1 MKKLFIFLFALSCIN
16 ILSFAQEQPKHEFRA
31 SWMTTGYGLD
41 WPRQKTADAQKVE
54 LQQKLDALVA
64 GNHNAVCLQV
74 RSFSDAIYKSSYEPW
89 ADCLTG
95 TRGQDPGYDPLAFA
109 IEEAHKRGLEL
120 HVWVNPFR
128 VTPSGVLSTDD
139 PVWKNAGQWII
150 KYNNS
155 SFSGQIIDP
164 GYPEARDYVHN
175 VFMEIVNN
183 YDIDGILMD
192 DYFYAYGGTNNED
205 ADSRSKHLYKVTDA
219 DKDNSYIDDWRRANV
234 DSVVHRLYRDL
245 QKTKP
250 WVRFGMG
257 TPGNWSNK
265 ATAGSYYGIS
275 LPATTA
281 MESYDALYCNP
292 VEWAKQGWVDYLNPQ
307 VYWSTTAKKGDYDIL
322 TPWWAKKI
330 CEHFSNKLPNGQKVH
345 FFASQGACYAYDS
358 DGMEGYNDG
367 VAEIQR
373 QIDVNRANLSSG
385 YTGSVLFST
394 SSAILMRNEL
404 RESHF
409 KYKALPPAM
418 SWKSKTT
425 LDAPTNLTVKDTVL
439 IWEHP
444 SAERFTIYCYPRE
457 TKNTS
462 TKATSSTIPTQEEL
476 WASYKTAS
484 GLTGLGN
491 LSEITAQE
499 TPCKVI
505 CTKLTATEVQKA
517 FANTDW
523 TWLKNYITKVQN
535 SQKGNAVATSTVPE
549 LTDDLTTAA
558 WRYAIAAFFL
568 QTQYDA
574 WPYSADFTTAGQS
587 SAWGPAYLG
596 EEEGSND
603 DSNTGNDNSENS
615 DNNIT
620 SNTPAPEYLKTVVYG
635 NSCRLD
641 GWGDLSQYTIAVYSY
656 DRYGVEHAAGY
667 YEGTEIYE
675 PKVAIYWEL
684 DGGTVDVTLPTF
696 VTERY
701 VLPIPT
707 KEGYEFGG
715 WYNTKAMR
723 GKKIT
728 EIPAGWEGTLYAKWT
743 ETEQKPEIVWEL
755 NGGSIDE
762 DLPTFVRETYVLPTP
777 YKEDNDFDGWYSTA
791 DFQENTSLTEIP
803 ANWKGTLYA
812 KWKPTTALHSIS
824 INEKMEVYDVMGRL
838 VGTTLPS
845 GTGIFLVKQGNNTYK
860 IVL

>member
-1 MKKLFIFLFALSCIN
+1 MKKIFLFLFALAMGVSTLYAN
-16 ILSFAQEQPKHEFRA
+16 PKHEFRA

-41 WPRQKTADAQKVE
+41 WPRNKTIDAQKAE
-54 LQQKLDALVA
+54 LQQKLDALVV

-74 RSFSDAIYKSSYEPW
+74 RSFADAIYKSSYEPW

-128 VTPSGVLSTDD
+128 VTPSGTLSTDD

-164 GYPEARDYVHN
+164 GYPEARDYVHK

-192 DYFYAYGGTNNED
+192 DYFYAYGGTNTED

-265 ATAGSYYGIS
+265 GTAGSYYGIS

-281 MESYDALYCNP
+281 MESYDYLYCNP
-292 VEWAKQGWVDYLNPQ
+292 VEWAKKGWVDYLNPQ

-322 TPWWAKKI
+322 TPWWAKKV
-330 CEHFSNKLPNGQKVH
+330 CENFSNKLPNGQKVH
-345 FFASQGACYAYDS
+345 FFASQGACYVYDN

-385 YTGSVLFST
+385 YTGSVFFST

-409 KYKALPPAM
+409 KFKALPPAM
-418 SWKSKTT
+418 DWKSKTV
-425 LDAPTNLTVKDTVL
+425 LAAPTNIKVKDTVMS
-439 IWEHP
+439 WEHP
-444 SAERFTIYCYPRE
+444 NAERFTIYIYPRGS
-457 TKNTS
+457 KGIAAKDNAAA
-462 TKATSSTIPTQEEL
+462 ATVPTQEEL
-476 WASYKTAS
+476 WTSFKTDAGLS
-484 GLTGLGN
+484 GLGTLATINTGDMVA
-491 LSEITAQE
+491 S
-499 TPCKVI
+499 CKTI

-517 FANTDW
+517 FSNSNW
-523 TWLKNYITKVQN
+523 TWLKNYIAKVQN
-535 SQKGNAVATSTVPE
+535 AQKGNAVATSTVPE
-549 LTDDLTTAA
+549 LTDDLTAA
-558 WRYAIAAFFL
+558 TWRYAIAAFFL
-568 QTQYDA
+568 QTQYTA
-574 WPYSADFTTAGQS
+574 WPYSADFTTAGQP

-596 EEEGSND
+596 ED
-603 DSNTGNDNSENS
+603 TGAGDNGGNNS
-615 DNNIT
+615 GDNGGNSQPDT
-620 SNTPAPEYLKTVVYG
+620 YNTPAPEYLKTVVYG
-635 NSCRLD
+635 KSCRMD
-641 GWGDLSQYTIAVYSY
+641 GWGDLSTKTVAIYSY
-656 DRYGVEHAAGY
+656 DRFGVEHAAAY
-667 YEGTEIYE
+667 YEGNEVYE
-675 PKVAIYWEL
+675 PKVEIFWEL
-684 DGGTVDVTLPTF
+684 DGGKVDGDLPTY

-701 VLPIPT
+701 VLPIPI
-707 KEGYEFGG
+707 KYGYNFDC
-715 WYNTKAMR
+715 WRSVKSTR
-723 GKKIT
+723 GPKLT
-728 EIPAGWEGTLYAKWT
+728 EIPAGW
-743 ETEQKPEIVWEL
+743 
-755 NGGSIDE
+755 
-762 DLPTFVRETYVLPTP
+762 
-777 YKEDNDFDGWYSTA
+777 
-791 DFQENTSLTEIP
+791 
-803 ANWKGTLYA
+803 KGTLYA
-812 KWKPTTALHSIS
+812 FWKKWPTDVTNITW
-824 INEKMEVYDVMGRL
+824 NEQIQVYDLMGRF
-838 VGTTLPS
+838 VGNELPTDQH
-845 GTGIFLVKQGNNTYK
+845 GVFIVIQGKNKVK

>member
-1 MKKLFIFLFALSCIN
+1 MKKIFLFLFTLAVGITTLYAN
-16 ILSFAQEQPKHEFRA
+16 PKHEFRA

-41 WPRQKTADAQKVE
+41 WPRQKTADAQKAE
-54 LQQKLDALVA
+54 LQQKLDALVV

-74 RSFSDAIYKSSYEPW
+74 RSFADAIYKSSYEPW

-128 VTPSGVLSTDD
+128 VTPSGELSTDD

-164 GYPEARDYVHN
+164 GYPEARDYVHK

-192 DYFYAYGGTNNED
+192 DYFYAYGGTNTED

-275 LPATTA
+275 LPATSA
-281 MESYDALYCNP
+281 MESYDYLYCNP
-292 VEWAKQGWVDYLNPQ
+292 VEWAKKGWVDYLNPQ

-322 TPWWAKKI
+322 TPWWAKKV
-330 CEHFSNKLPNGQKVH
+330 CENFSNKLPNGQKVH
-345 FFASQGACYAYDS
+345 FFASQGACYVYDN

-385 YTGSVLFST
+385 YTGSVFFST

-409 KYKALPPAM
+409 QYKALPPAM
-418 SWKSKTT
+418 DWKSKTT
-425 LDAPTNLTVKDTVL
+425 LAAPTNIQVKDTVMS
-439 IWEHP
+439 WEHP
-444 SAERFTIYCYPRE
+444 NAERFTVYIYPRGSKGIAA
-457 TKNTS
+457 KNDAAA
-462 TKATSSTIPTQEEL
+462 ATVPTQEEL
-476 WASYKTAS
+476 WASYKTAAGLS
-484 GLTGLGN
+484 GLGT
-491 LSEITAQE
+491 LSEIKTGDMVAS
-499 TPCKVI
+499 CKTI
-505 CTKLTATEVQKA
+505 CTKLNATEVQKA
-517 FANTDW
+517 FSNTDW
-523 TWLKNYITKVQN
+523 AWLKNYLTKVQN
-535 SQKGNAVATSTVPE
+535 AQKGNTVATSTVPE
-549 LTDDLTTAA
+549 LTDDLTQAT

-568 QTQYDA
+568 QTQYTA
-574 WPYSADFTTAGQS
+574 WPYSADFTTAGQPS
-587 SAWGPAYLG
+587 SWGPAYLG
-596 EEEGSND
+596 EDTGSGNN
-603 DSNTGNDNSENS
+603 SGNTGGDNGGNTTQPE
-615 DNNIT
+615 T
-620 SNTPAPEYLKTVVYG
+620 YNTPAPEYLKTVVYG
-635 NSCRLD
+635 KSCRMD
-641 GWGDLSQYTIAVYSY
+641 GWGDLSQYTIAIYSY
-656 DRYGVEHAAGY
+656 DRFGVEHAAAY
-667 YEGTEIYE
+667 YEGNEVYE

-684 DGGTVDVTLPTF
+684 DGGTVDVELPTY

-707 KEGYEFGG
+707 KQGHDFDG
-715 WYNTKAMR
+715 WRKVKTTR
-723 GKKIT
+723 GQKIT
-728 EIPAGWEGTLYAKWT
+728 EIPAGWEGTLYAFWT
-743 ETEQKPEIVWEL
+743 KNSSYEEPDNSDVTNILL
-755 NGGSIDE
+755 N
-762 DLPTFVRETYVLPTP
+762 
-777 YKEDNDFDGWYSTA
+777 
-791 DFQENTSLTEIP
+791 QE
-803 ANWKGTLYA
+803 
-812 KWKPTTALHSIS
+812 
-824 INEKMEVYDVMGRL
+824 MEVYDVMGRL
-838 VGTTLPS
+838 VGNQLPTDQH
-845 GTGIFLVKQGNNTYK
+845 GVFIIIQGKNQAK
-860 IVL
+860 IIL

>member
-1 MKKLFIFLFALSCIN
+1 MKKIFLFLFTLAIGVTTLYAN
-16 ILSFAQEQPKHEFRA
+16 PKHEFRA

-41 WPRQKTADAQKVE
+41 WPRQKTADAQKAE

-74 RSFSDAIYKSSYEPW
+74 RSFCDAIYKSSYEPW

-128 VTPSGVLSTDD
+128 VTPSGKLSEDD

-164 GYPEARDYVHN
+164 GYPEARDYVHK

-192 DYFYAYGGTNNED
+192 DYFYAYGGTNSED

-281 MESYDALYCNP
+281 MESYDYLYCNP
-292 VEWAKQGWVDYLNPQ
+292 VEWAKKGWVDYLNPQ

-322 TPWWAKKI
+322 TPWWAKKV
-330 CEHFSNKLPNGQKVH
+330 CENFSNKLPNGQKVH
-345 FFASQGACYAYDS
+345 FFASQGACYVYDN

-385 YTGSVLFST
+385 YTGSVFFST

-409 KYKALPPAM
+409 QYKALPPAM
-418 SWKSKTT
+418 TWKSKTT
-425 LDAPTNLTVKDTVL
+425 LAAPTNVKVKDTVMS
-439 IWEHP
+439 WEHP
-444 SAERFTIYCYPRE
+444 NAERFTVYIYPRGSKGIAV
-457 TKNTS
+457 KNNA
-462 TKATSSTIPTQEEL
+462 ATASVPTQEEL
-476 WASYKTAS
+476 WASFKTDAGLS
-484 GLTGLGN
+484 GLGTLATINTGDMVA
-491 LSEITAQE
+491 S
-499 TPCKVI
+499 CKTI
-505 CTKLTATEVQKA
+505 CTKLNATEVQKA
-517 FANTDW
+517 FSNSNW
-523 TWLKNYITKVQN
+523 TWLKNYIAKVQN
-535 SQKGNAVATSTVPE
+535 AQKGNAVATSTVPE
-549 LTDDLTTAA
+549 LTDDLTAA
-558 WRYAIAAFFL
+558 TWRYAIAAFFL
-568 QTQYDA
+568 QTQYTA
-574 WPYSADFTTAGQS
+574 WPYSADFTTAGQP

-596 EEEGSND
+596 EDTGSGDNG
-603 DSNTGNDNSENS
+603 GNNSGDNGGNS
-615 DNNIT
+615 QPDT
-620 SNTPAPEYLKTVVYG
+620 YNTPAPEYLKTVVYG
-635 NSCRLD
+635 KSCRMD
-641 GWGDLSQYTIAVYSY
+641 GWGDLSTKTIAIYSY
-656 DRYGVEHAAGY
+656 DRFGVEHAAAY
-667 YEGTEIYE
+667 YEGNEVYE
-675 PKVAIYWEL
+675 PKVEIYWEL
-684 DGGTVDVTLPTF
+684 DGGKVDGELPTY

-701 VLPIPT
+701 VLPIPL
-707 KEGYEFGG
+707 KYGYDFDC
-715 WYNTKAMR
+715 WRSVKTTR
-723 GKKIT
+723 GQKLT
-728 EIPAGWEGTLYAKWT
+728 EIPAGW
-743 ETEQKPEIVWEL
+743 
-755 NGGSIDE
+755 
-762 DLPTFVRETYVLPTP
+762 
-777 YKEDNDFDGWYSTA
+777 
-791 DFQENTSLTEIP
+791 
-803 ANWKGTLYA
+803 KGTLYA
-812 KWKPTTALHSIS
+812 FWKKWPTDVTNI
-824 INEKMEVYDVMGRL
+824 IWNDQIQVYDIMGRF
-838 VGTTLPS
+838 VGNELPTDQH
-845 GTGIFLVKQGNNTYK
+845 GVFIVIQGKNKVK

>member
-1 MKKLFIFLFALSCIN
+1 MKKILLFLFTLAVGVSTLYAN
-16 ILSFAQEQPKHEFRA
+16 PKHEFRA

-41 WPRQKTADAQKVE
+41 WPRQKTADAQQQE
-54 LQQKLDALVA
+54 LRQKLDALVA

-74 RSFSDAIYKSSYEPW
+74 RSFCDAIYKSSYEPW

-95 TRGQDPGYDPLAFA
+95 TRGQDPGYDPLEFA
-109 IEEAHKRGLEL
+109 IQEAHKRGLEL

-128 VTPSGVLSTDD
+128 VTPSGTLSTDD

-150 KYNNS
+150 KYSNS

-164 GYPEARDYVHN
+164 GYPEARDYVHR

-257 TPGNWSNK
+257 TPGNWTNK

-322 TPWWAKKI
+322 TPWWAKKV
-330 CEHFSNKLPNGQKVH
+330 CENFSNKLPNGQKVH
-345 FFASQGACYAYDS
+345 FFASQGACYVYDN

-409 KYKALPPAM
+409 KFKALPPAM

-425 LDAPTNLTVKDTVL
+425 LAAPTNVKVKDTVMS
-439 IWEHP
+439 WEHP
-444 SAERFTIYCYPRE
+444 TAERFTIYIYPRGSKGIAA
-457 TKNTS
+457 KNNT
-462 TKATSSTIPTQEEL
+462 AAATIPTQEEL
-476 WASYKTAS
+476 WANFKTAAGLS
-484 GLTGLGN
+484 GLGTLATINTGDMVA
-491 LSEITAQE
+491 S
-499 TPCKVI
+499 CKTI
-505 CTKLTATEVQKA
+505 CTKLNATEVQKA
-517 FANTDW
+517 FSNSNW
-523 TWLKNYITKVQN
+523 TWLKNYIAKVQN
-535 SQKGNAVATSTVPE
+535 AQKGNTVATSTVPE
-549 LTDDLTTAA
+549 LTDDLTAA
-558 WRYAIAAFFL
+558 TWRYAIAAFFL
-568 QTQYDA
+568 QTQYTA
-574 WPYSADFTTAGQS
+574 WPYSADFTTAGQP

-596 EEEGSND
+596 EDTGSGDNGG
-603 DSNTGNDNSENS
+603 NTGGDNGGNTTQPE
-615 DNNIT
+615 T
-620 SNTPAPEYLKTVVYG
+620 YNTPAPEYLKTVVYG
-635 NSCRLD
+635 KNCRMD
-641 GWGDLSQYTIAVYSY
+641 GWGDLSQYTIAIYSY
-656 DRYGVEHAAGY
+656 DRYGVEHAAAY
-667 YEGTEIYE
+667 YEGNEVYE
-675 PKVAIYWEL
+675 PKVSIHWEL
-684 DGGTVDVTLPTF
+684 DGGTVDVDLPTY

-701 VLPIPT
+701 VLPIPH
-707 KEGYEFGG
+707 KQGYDFDC
-715 WYNTKAMR
+715 WRSVKTTR
-723 GKKIT
+723 GQKLT
-728 EIPAGWEGTLYAKWT
+728 EIPSGWEGTLYAFWKKNNT
-743 ETEQKPEIVWEL
+743 AVENISLTDEMQVYDIMGRYIGEQ
-755 NGGSIDE
+755 
-762 DLPTFVRETYVLPTP
+762 LPT
-777 YKEDNDFDGWYSTA
+777 D
-791 DFQENTSLTEIP
+791 Q
-803 ANWKGTLYA
+803 
-812 KWKPTTALHSIS
+812 H
-824 INEKMEVYDVMGRL
+824 
-838 VGTTLPS
+838 
-845 GTGIFLVKQGNNTYK
+845 GIFIVVQGENNFK

>member
-1 MKKLFIFLFALSCIN
+1 MKKIFLFLFTLAIGITTLYAN
-16 ILSFAQEQPKHEFRA
+16 PKHEFRA

-41 WPRQKTADAQKVE
+41 WPRNKTIDAQKAE
-54 LQQKLDALVA
+54 LQQKLDALVV

-74 RSFSDAIYKSSYEPW
+74 RSFADAIYKSSYEPW

-128 VTPSGVLSTDD
+128 VTPSGTLSTDD

-164 GYPEARDYVHN
+164 GYPEARDYVHK

-192 DYFYAYGGTNNED
+192 DYFYAYGGTNTED

-257 TPGNWSNK
+257 TPGHWSNK

-281 MESYDALYCNP
+281 MESYDYLYCNP
-292 VEWAKQGWVDYLNPQ
+292 VEWAKKGWVDYLNPQ

-322 TPWWAKKI
+322 TPWWAKKV
-330 CEHFSNKLPNGQKVH
+330 CENFSNKLPNGQKVH
-345 FFASQGACYAYDS
+345 FFASQGACYVYDN

-418 SWKSKTT
+418 TWKSKTT
-425 LDAPTNLTVKDTVL
+425 LAAPTNVKVKDTVMT
-439 IWEHP
+439 WEHP
-444 SAERFTIYCYPRE
+444 TAERFTIYIYPRGS
-457 TKNTS
+457 KGIAAKDNAAA
-462 TKATSSTIPTQEEL
+462 ATVPTQEEL
-476 WASYKTAS
+476 WTNFKTDAGLS
-484 GLTGLGN
+484 GLGTLATINTGDMVA
-491 LSEITAQE
+491 S
-499 TPCKVI
+499 CKTI
-505 CTKLTATEVQKA
+505 CTKLNATEVQKA
-517 FANTDW
+517 FSNSNW
-523 TWLKNYITKVQN
+523 TWLKNYIAKVQN
-535 SQKGNAVATSTVPE
+535 AQKGNAVATSTVPE
-549 LTDDLTTAA
+549 LTDDLTAA
-558 WRYAIAAFFL
+558 TWRYAIAAFFL
-568 QTQYDA
+568 QTQYTA
-574 WPYSADFTTAGQS
+574 WPYSADFTTAGQP

-596 EEEGSND
+596 EDTGSGDNG
-603 DSNTGNDNSENS
+603 GNNSGDNGGNS
-615 DNNIT
+615 QPDT
-620 SNTPAPEYLKTVVYG
+620 YNTPAPEYLKTVVYG
-635 NSCRLD
+635 KSCRMD
-641 GWGDLSQYTIAVYSY
+641 GWGDLSTKTVAIYSY
-656 DRYGVEHAAGY
+656 DRFGVEHAAAY
-667 YEGTEIYE
+667 YEGNEVYE
-675 PKVAIYWEL
+675 PKEIFWEL
-684 DGGTVDVTLPTF
+684 DGGKVDGELPTY

-701 VLPIPT
+701 VLPIPL
-707 KEGYEFGG
+707 KYGYDFDC
-715 WYNTKAMR
+715 WRSVKTTR
-723 GKKIT
+723 GQKLT
-728 EIPAGWEGTLYAKWT
+728 EIPAGW
-743 ETEQKPEIVWEL
+743 
-755 NGGSIDE
+755 
-762 DLPTFVRETYVLPTP
+762 
-777 YKEDNDFDGWYSTA
+777 
-791 DFQENTSLTEIP
+791 
-803 ANWKGTLYA
+803 KGTLYA
-812 KWKPTTALHSIS
+812 FWKKWSTDITDITW
-824 INEKMEVYDVMGRL
+824 NEQTQVYDIMGRF
-838 VGTTLPS
+838 VGNELPTDQH
-845 GTGIFLVKQGNNTYK
+845 GVFIVIQGKNKVK

>member
-1 MKKLFIFLFALSCIN
+1 MKKIFLFLFTLAIGITTLYAN
-16 ILSFAQEQPKHEFRA
+16 PKHEFRA

-41 WPRQKTADAQKVE
+41 WPRNKTIDAQKAE
-54 LQQKLDALVA
+54 LQQKLDALVV

-74 RSFSDAIYKSSYEPW
+74 RSFADAIYKSSYEPW

-128 VTPSGVLSTDD
+128 VTPSGTLSTDD

-164 GYPEARDYVHN
+164 GYPEARDYVHK

-192 DYFYAYGGTNNED
+192 DYFYAYGGTNTED

-257 TPGNWSNK
+257 TPGHWSNK

-281 MESYDALYCNP
+281 MESYDYLYCNP
-292 VEWAKQGWVDYLNPQ
+292 VEWAKKGWVDYLNPQ

-322 TPWWAKKI
+322 TPWWAKKV
-330 CEHFSNKLPNGQKVH
+330 CENFSNKLPNGQKVH
-345 FFASQGACYAYDS
+345 FFASQGACYVYDN

-418 SWKSKTT
+418 TWKSKTT
-425 LDAPTNLTVKDTVL
+425 LAAPTNVKVKDTVMT
-439 IWEHP
+439 WEHP
-444 SAERFTIYCYPRE
+444 TAERFTIYIYPRGS
-457 TKNTS
+457 KGIAAKDNAAA
-462 TKATSSTIPTQEEL
+462 ATVPTQEEL
-476 WASYKTAS
+476 WTSFKTDAGLS
-484 GLTGLGN
+484 GLGTLATINTGDMVA
-491 LSEITAQE
+491 S
-499 TPCKVI
+499 CKTI
-505 CTKLTATEVQKA
+505 CTKLNATEVQKA
-517 FANTDW
+517 FSNSNW
-523 TWLKNYITKVQN
+523 TWLKNYIAKVQN
-535 SQKGNAVATSTVPE
+535 AQKGNAVATSTVPE
-549 LTDDLTTAA
+549 LTDDLTAA
-558 WRYAIAAFFL
+558 TWRYAIAAFFL
-568 QTQYDA
+568 QTQYTA
-574 WPYSADFTTAGQS
+574 WPYSADFTTAGQP

-596 EEEGSND
+596 EDTGSGDNG
-603 DSNTGNDNSENS
+603 GNNSGDNGGNS
-615 DNNIT
+615 QPDT
-620 SNTPAPEYLKTVVYG
+620 YNTPAPEYLKTVVYG
-635 NSCRLD
+635 KSCRMD
-641 GWGDLSQYTIAVYSY
+641 GWGDLSTKTVAIYSY
-656 DRYGVEHAAGY
+656 DRFGVEHAAAY
-667 YEGTEIYE
+667 YEGNEVYE
-675 PKVAIYWEL
+675 PKVEIFWEL
-684 DGGTVDVTLPTF
+684 DGGKVDGELPTY

-701 VLPIPT
+701 VLPIPV
-707 KEGYEFGG
+707 KYGYNFDC
-715 WYNTKAMR
+715 WRSVKTTR
-723 GKKIT
+723 GQKLT
-728 EIPAGWEGTLYAKWT
+728 EIPAGW
-743 ETEQKPEIVWEL
+743 
-755 NGGSIDE
+755 
-762 DLPTFVRETYVLPTP
+762 
-777 YKEDNDFDGWYSTA
+777 
-791 DFQENTSLTEIP
+791 
-803 ANWKGTLYA
+803 KGTLYA
-812 KWKPTTALHSIS
+812 FWKKWSTDITDITW
-824 INEKMEVYDVMGRL
+824 NEQTQVYDIMGRF
-838 VGTTLPS
+838 VGNELPTDQH
-845 GTGIFLVKQGNNTYK
+845 GVFIVIQGKNQAK
-860 IVL
+860 VVL

>member
-1 MKKLFIFLFALSCIN
+1 MKKIFLFLFTLAIGASSL
-16 ILSFAQEQPKHEFRA
+16 FANPKYEFRA

-41 WPRQKTADAQKVE
+41 WPRQKTAEAQKAE

-95 TRGQDPGYDPLAFA
+95 TRGKDPGYDPLAFA

-128 VTPSGVLSTDD
+128 VTASGVLPDSDL
-139 PVWKNAGQWII
+139 VVQNAGQWII
-150 KYNNS
+150 KYNTG
-155 SFSGQIIDP
+155 SFKGQIIDP
-164 GYPEARDYVHN
+164 GYPEARDYVHK

-192 DYFYAYGGTNNED
+192 DYFYAYGGTNTED

-265 ATAGSYYGIS
+265 GTAGSYYGIS

-281 MESYDALYCNP
+281 MESYDYLYCNP

-322 TPWWAKKI
+322 TPWWAKKV

-345 FFASQGACYAYDS
+345 FFASQGACYVYDN

-385 YTGSVLFST
+385 YTGSVFFST

-409 KYKALPPAM
+409 QYKALPPAM
-418 SWKSKTT
+418 DWKSKTT
-425 LDAPTNLTVKDTVL
+425 LAAPTNIQVKDTVMS
-439 IWEHP
+439 WEHP
-444 SAERFTIYCYPRE
+444 TAERFTVYIYPRE
-457 TKNTS
+457 TAK
-462 TKATSSTIPTQEEL
+462 
-476 WASYKTAS
+476 
-484 GLTGLGN
+484 
-491 LSEITAQE
+491 
-499 TPCKVI
+499 
-505 CTKLTATEVQKA
+505 
-517 FANTDW
+517 D
-523 TWLKNYITKVQN
+523 
-535 SQKGNAVATSTVPE
+535 NAA
-549 LTDDLTTAA
+549 
-558 WRYAIAAFFL
+558 
-568 QTQYDA
+568 
-574 WPYSADFTTAGQS
+574 
-587 SAWGPAYLG
+587 
-596 EEEGSND
+596 
-603 DSNTGNDNSENS
+603 
-615 DNNIT
+615 
-620 SNTPAPEYLKTVVYG
+620 APEYLKTVVYG
-635 NSCRLD
+635 KSCRMD
-641 GWGDLSQYTIAVYSY
+641 GWGDLSTKTIAIYSY
-656 DRYGVEHAAGY
+656 DRFGVEHAAAY
-667 YEGTEIYE
+667 YEGNEVYE
-675 PKVAIYWEL
+675 PKVAIRWEL
-684 DGGTVDVTLPTF
+684 DGGTVDVDLPTY

-707 KEGYEFGG
+707 KKGYDFDC
-715 WYNTKAMR
+715 WRSVKTTR
-723 GKKIT
+723 GQKIT
-728 EIPAGWEGTLYAKWT
+728 EIPAGWEGTLYAFWKKNSSAV
-743 ETEQKPEIVWEL
+743 EDIQF
-755 NGGSIDE
+755 NGTI
-762 DLPTFVRETYVLPTP
+762 
-777 YKEDNDFDGWYSTA
+777 
-791 DFQENTSLTEIP
+791 
-803 ANWKGTLYA
+803 
-812 KWKPTTALHSIS
+812 
-824 INEKMEVYDVMGRL
+824 EVYDIMGRF
-838 VGTTLPS
+838 VGNQLPTDQH
-845 GTGIFLVKQGNNTYK
+845 GVFIIIQGKNQAK

>member
-1 MKKLFIFLFALSCIN
+1 MKKIFLFLFTLAIGVSPLYAN
-16 ILSFAQEQPKHEFRA
+16 PKHEFRA

-41 WPRQKTADAQKVE
+41 WPRSKTLETQKVE
-54 LQQKLDALVA
+54 LQQKLDALVV

-74 RSFSDAIYKSSYEPW
+74 RSFADAIYKSSYEPW

-109 IEEAHKRGLEL
+109 IDEAHKRGLEL

-128 VTPSGVLSTDD
+128 VTPSGTLSTDD

-164 GYPEARDYVHN
+164 GYPEARDYVHK
-175 VFMEIVNN
+175 VLMEIVNN

-192 DYFYAYGGTNNED
+192 DYFYAYGGTNTED

-281 MESYDALYCNP
+281 MESYDYLYCNP
-292 VEWAKQGWVDYLNPQ
+292 VEWAKKGWVDYLNPQ

-322 TPWWAKKI
+322 TPWWAKKV
-330 CEHFSNKLPNGQKVH
+330 CENFSNKLPNGQKVH
-345 FFASQGACYAYDS
+345 FFASQGACYVYDN

-409 KYKALPPAM
+409 RYKALVPPM
-418 SWKSKTT
+418 TWKSKTT
-425 LDAPTNLTVKDTVL
+425 LAAPTNIKVKDTVMT
-439 IWEHP
+439 WEHP
-444 SAERFTIYCYPRE
+444 TAERFTVYIYPRGS
-457 TKNTS
+457 KGIAAKDNAAA
-462 TKATSSTIPTQEEL
+462 ATVPTQEEL
-476 WASYKTAS
+476 WTSFKTDAGLS
-484 GLTGLGN
+484 GLGTLATINTGDMVA
-491 LSEITAQE
+491 S
-499 TPCKVI
+499 CKTI

-517 FANTDW
+517 FSNSNW
-523 TWLKNYITKVQN
+523 TWLKNYIAKVQN
-535 SQKGNAVATSTVPE
+535 AQKGNTVATSTVPE
-549 LTDDLTTAA
+549 LTDDLTAA
-558 WRYAIAAFFL
+558 TWRYAIAAFFL
-568 QTQYDA
+568 QTQYTA
-574 WPYSADFTTAGQS
+574 WPYSADFTTAGQP

-596 EEEGSND
+596 EDTGSGDNG
-603 DSNTGNDNSENS
+603 GNNSGDNG
-615 DNNIT
+615 NNNQPET
-620 SNTPAPEYLKTVVYG
+620 YNTPAPQYLKAVVYG
-635 NSCRLD
+635 KSCRMD
-641 GWGDLSQYTIAVYSY
+641 GWGDLSKYTVAIYSY
-656 DRYGVEHAAGY
+656 DRFGVEHAAAY
-667 YEGTEIYE
+667 YEGNEVYE
-675 PKVAIYWEL
+675 PKVSIYWEL
-684 DGGTVDVTLPTF
+684 DGGTVDVDLPTY

-701 VLPIPT
+701 VLPTPT
-707 KEGYEFGG
+707 KQGYDFDC
-715 WYNTKAMR
+715 WRSFKTNR
-723 GKKIT
+723 GQKLT
-728 EIPAGWEGTLYAKWT
+728 EIPAGWEGTLYAFWK
-743 ETEQKPEIVWEL
+743 KASAV
-755 NGGSIDE
+755 
-762 DLPTFVRETYVLPTP
+762 
-777 YKEDNDFDGWYSTA
+777 
-791 DFQENTSLTEIP
+791 ENISLTE
-803 ANWKGTLYA
+803 
-812 KWKPTTALHSIS
+812 
-824 INEKMEVYDVMGRL
+824 KMQVYDIMGHY
-838 VGTTLPS
+838 VGEQLP
-845 GTGIFLVKQGNNTYK
+845 TNQHGIFIVIQGENNFK

>member
-1 MKKLFIFLFALSCIN
+1 MKKIFLFLFTLAVGITTLYAN
-16 ILSFAQEQPKHEFRA
+16 PKHEFRA

-41 WPRQKTADAQKVE
+41 WPRQKTADAQKAE

-74 RSFSDAIYKSSYEPW
+74 RSFCDAIYKSSYEPW

-95 TRGQDPGYDPLAFA
+95 TRGQDPGYDPLEFA
-109 IEEAHKRGLEL
+109 IQEAHKRGLEL

-128 VTPSGVLSTDD
+128 VTPSGTLSTDD

-164 GYPEARDYVHN
+164 GYPEARDYVHK
-175 VFMEIVNN
+175 VLMEIVNN

-192 DYFYAYGGTNNED
+192 DYFYAYGGTNTED

-281 MESYDALYCNP
+281 MESYDYLYCNP

-322 TPWWAKKI
+322 TPWWAKKV
-330 CEHFSNKLPNGQKVH
+330 CENFSNKLPNGQKVH
-345 FFASQGACYAYDS
+345 FFASQGACYVYDN

-367 VAEIQR
+367 IAEIQR

-409 KYKALPPAM
+409 KFKALPPAM

-425 LDAPTNLTVKDTVL
+425 LAAPTNIKVKDTVMS
-439 IWEHP
+439 WEHP
-444 SAERFTIYCYPRE
+444 TAERFTVYIYPRGSKGIAA
-457 TKNTS
+457 KNNAAA
-462 TKATSSTIPTQEEL
+462 ATVPTQEEL
-476 WASYKTAS
+476 WASYKTAAGLS
-484 GLTGLGN
+484 GLGTLADINTGDMVA
-491 LSEITAQE
+491 S
-499 TPCKVI
+499 CKAI

-517 FANTDW
+517 FSNSNW
-523 TWLKNYITKVQN
+523 TWLKNYIAKVQN
-535 SQKGNAVATSTVPE
+535 AQKGNTVANSTVPE
-549 LTDDLTTAA
+549 LTEDLTTAT

-568 QTQYDA
+568 QTQYTA
-574 WPYSADFTTAGQS
+574 WPYSADFTTAGQP

-596 EEEGSND
+596 EDTGSGDNGG
-603 DSNTGNDNSENS
+603 NTGGDNGGNTTQP
-615 DNNIT
+615 DT
-620 SNTPAPEYLKTVVYG
+620 YNTPAPEYLKTVVYG
-635 NSCRLD
+635 KSCRMD
-641 GWGDLSQYTIAVYSY
+641 GWGDLSQSTIAIYSY
-656 DRYGVEHAAGY
+656 DRFGVEHAAAY
-667 YEGTEIYE
+667 YEGNEVYE
-675 PKVAIYWEL
+675 PKVSIYWEL
-684 DGGTVDVTLPTF
+684 DGGTVDGDLPTY

-707 KEGYEFGG
+707 KEGYDFDC
-715 WYNTKAMR
+715 WRSVKTTR
-723 GKKIT
+723 GQKIT
-728 EIPAGWEGTLYAKWT
+728 EIPAGWEGTLYAFWKKSST
-743 ETEQKPEIVWEL
+743 DVENIDMNQPMIVF
-755 NGGSIDE
+755 
-762 DLPTFVRETYVLPTP
+762 DLMGRIVGY
-777 YKEDNDFDGWYSTA
+777 
-791 DFQENTSLTEIP
+791 EIP
-803 ANWKGTLYA
+803 TN
-812 KWKPTTALHSIS
+812 LH
-824 INEKMEVYDVMGRL
+824 
-838 VGTTLPS
+838 
-845 GTGIFLVKQGNNTYK
+845 GIFVVVQGDQQVK
-860 IVL
+860 VVR

>member
-1 MKKLFIFLFALSCIN
+1 MKKILLFLFTLAVGISTVYAN
-16 ILSFAQEQPKHEFRA
+16 PKYEFRA

-41 WPRQKTADAQKVE
+41 WPRQKTKDAQQTE
-54 LQQKLDALVA
+54 LKQKLDALVA

-74 RSFSDAIYKSSYEPW
+74 RSFADAIYKSSYEPW

-95 TRGQDPGYDPLAFA
+95 VRGQDPGYDPLAFA

-128 VTPSGVLSTDD
+128 VTPSGTLSTDD

-164 GYPEARDYVHN
+164 GYPEARDYVHK
-175 VFMEIVNN
+175 VLMEIVNN

-192 DYFYAYGGTNNED
+192 DYFYAYGGTNTED
-205 ADSRSKHLYKVTDA
+205 ADSRSKHLYKLTDA

-245 QKTKP
+245 QKVKP

-257 TPGNWSNK
+257 TPGHWTNK
-265 ATAGSYYGIS
+265 APAGSYYGIS

-281 MESYDALYCNP
+281 MESYDYLYCNP

-322 TPWWAKKI
+322 TPWWAKKV
-330 CEHFSNKLPNGQKVH
+330 CENFSNKLPNGQKVH
-345 FFASQGACYAYDS
+345 FFASQGACYAYDN

-409 KYKALPPAM
+409 KFKALPPAM
-418 SWKSKTT
+418 DWKSKTT
-425 LDAPTNLTVKDTVL
+425 LAAPTNVKVKDTVMS
-439 IWEHP
+439 WEHP
-444 SAERFTIYCYPRE
+444 TAERFTVYIYPRGSKGIAA
-457 TKNTS
+457 KNNAAAAS
-462 TKATSSTIPTQEEL
+462 VPTQEEL
-476 WASYKTAS
+476 WSSFKSAAGLSSLGTLATINTGDMVAS
-484 GLTGLGN
+484 
-491 LSEITAQE
+491 
-499 TPCKVI
+499 CKAI

-517 FANTDW
+517 FSNASW
-523 TWLKNYITKVQN
+523 TWLKDYIARVQN
-535 SQKGNAVATSTVPE
+535 AQKGNTVATSTVPE
-549 LTDDLTTAA
+549 LTDDLTQAT

-568 QTQYDA
+568 QTQYTA
-574 WPYSADFTTAGQS
+574 WPYSADFTTAGQP

-596 EEEGSND
+596 EDTGDNGSDNG
-603 DSNTGNDNSENS
+603 GNNSGDNSG
-615 DNNIT
+615 T
-620 SNTPAPEYLKTVVYG
+620 TTQPTYNTPAPEYLKAVVYG
-635 NSCRLD
+635 KSCRMD
-641 GWGDLSQYTIAVYSY
+641 GWGDLSQYTIAIYSY
-656 DRYGVEHAAGY
+656 DRFGIEHAAAY
-667 YEGTEIYE
+667 YEGDEVYE
-675 PKVAIYWEL
+675 PKVAIKWEL
-684 DGGTVDVTLPTF
+684 DGGTVDGDLPTY

-707 KEGYEFGG
+707 KQGYDFDC
-715 WYNTKAMR
+715 WRSVKTTR
-723 GKKIT
+723 GQKIT
-728 EIPAGWEGTLYAKWT
+728 EIPAGWEGTLYAFWKKNSSAV
-743 ETEQKPEIVWEL
+743 EDIQF
-755 NGGSIDE
+755 NGSI
-762 DLPTFVRETYVLPTP
+762 
-777 YKEDNDFDGWYSTA
+777 
-791 DFQENTSLTEIP
+791 
-803 ANWKGTLYA
+803 
-812 KWKPTTALHSIS
+812 
-824 INEKMEVYDVMGRL
+824 EVYDIMGRY
-838 VGTTLPS
+838 VGNELPTDQH
-845 GTGIFLVKQGNNTYK
+845 GVFIIIQGKNQAK
-860 IVL
+860 VVL

>member
-1 MKKLFIFLFALSCIN
+1 MKKIFLFLFTLAIGITTLYAN
-16 ILSFAQEQPKHEFRA
+16 PKHEFRA

-41 WPRQKTADAQKVE
+41 WPRNKTIDAQKAE
-54 LQQKLDALVA
+54 LQQKLDALVV

-74 RSFSDAIYKSSYEPW
+74 RSFADAIYKSSYEPW

-128 VTPSGVLSTDD
+128 VTPSGTLSTDD

-164 GYPEARDYVHN
+164 GYPEARDYVHK

-192 DYFYAYGGTNNED
+192 DYFYAYGGTNTED

-265 ATAGSYYGIS
+265 GTAGSYYGIS

-281 MESYDALYCNP
+281 MESYDYLYCNP
-292 VEWAKQGWVDYLNPQ
+292 VEWAKKGWVDYLNPQ

-322 TPWWAKKI
+322 TPWWAKKV
-330 CEHFSNKLPNGQKVH
+330 CENFSNKLPNGQKVH
-345 FFASQGACYAYDS
+345 FFASQGACYVYDN

-385 YTGSVLFST
+385 YTGSVFFST

-409 KYKALPPAM
+409 QYKALPPAM
-418 SWKSKTT
+418 TWKSKTT
-425 LDAPTNLTVKDTVL
+425 LAAPTNVKVKDTVMS
-439 IWEHP
+439 WEHP
-444 SAERFTIYCYPRE
+444 NAERFTIYIYPRGSKGIAE
-457 TKNTS
+457 KNNAAA
-462 TKATSSTIPTQEEL
+462 ATVPTQEEL
-476 WASYKTAS
+476 WTSFKTDAGLS
-484 GLTGLGN
+484 GLGTLATINNGDMVA
-491 LSEITAQE
+491 S
-499 TPCKVI
+499 CKTI
-505 CTKLTATEVQKA
+505 CTKLNATEVQKA
-517 FANTDW
+517 FSNSNW
-523 TWLKNYITKVQN
+523 TWLKNYIAKVQN
-535 SQKGNAVATSTVPE
+535 AQKGNAVATSTVPE
-549 LTDDLTTAA
+549 LTDDLTAA
-558 WRYAIAAFFL
+558 TWRYAIAAFFI
-568 QTQYDA
+568 QTQYTA
-574 WPYSADFTTAGQS
+574 WPYSADFTTAGQP

-596 EEEGSND
+596 ED
-603 DSNTGNDNSENS
+603 TGAGDNGGNNS
-615 DNNIT
+615 GDNGGNSQPDT
-620 SNTPAPEYLKTVVYG
+620 YNTPAPEYLKTVVYG
-635 NSCRLD
+635 KSCRMD
-641 GWGDLSQYTIAVYSY
+641 GWGDLSTKTVAIYSY
-656 DRYGVEHAAGY
+656 DRFGVEHAAAY
-667 YEGTEIYE
+667 YEGNEVYE
-675 PKVAIYWEL
+675 PKVEIFWEL
-684 DGGTVDVTLPTF
+684 DGGKVDGDLPTY

-701 VLPIPT
+701 VLPIPV
-707 KEGYEFGG
+707 KYGYNFDC
-715 WYNTKAMR
+715 WRSVKTTR
-723 GKKIT
+723 GQKLT
-728 EIPAGWEGTLYAKWT
+728 EIPAGW
-743 ETEQKPEIVWEL
+743 
-755 NGGSIDE
+755 
-762 DLPTFVRETYVLPTP
+762 
-777 YKEDNDFDGWYSTA
+777 
-791 DFQENTSLTEIP
+791 
-803 ANWKGTLYA
+803 KGTLYA
-812 KWKPTTALHSIS
+812 FWKKWPTDVTNITW
-824 INEKMEVYDVMGRL
+824 NEQIQVYDLMGRF
-838 VGTTLPS
+838 VGNELPTDQH
-845 GTGIFLVKQGNNTYK
+845 GVFIVIQGKNQVK

>member
-1 MKKLFIFLFALSCIN
+1 MKKIFLFLFTLAIGITTLYAN
-16 ILSFAQEQPKHEFRA
+16 PKHEFRA

-41 WPRQKTADAQKVE
+41 WPRNKTIDAQKAE
-54 LQQKLDALVA
+54 LQQKLDALVV

-74 RSFSDAIYKSSYEPW
+74 RSFADAIYKSSYEPW

-128 VTPSGVLSTDD
+128 VTPSGTLSTDD

-164 GYPEARDYVHN
+164 GYPEARDYVHK

-192 DYFYAYGGTNNED
+192 DYFYAYGGTNTED

-257 TPGNWSNK
+257 TPGHWSNK

-281 MESYDALYCNP
+281 MESYDYLYCNP
-292 VEWAKQGWVDYLNPQ
+292 VEWAKKGWVDYLNPQ

-322 TPWWAKKI
+322 TPWWAKKV
-330 CEHFSNKLPNGQKVH
+330 CENFSNKLPNGQKVH
-345 FFASQGACYAYDS
+345 FFASQGACYAYDN

-418 SWKSKTT
+418 TWKSKTT
-425 LDAPTNLTVKDTVL
+425 LAAPTNVKVKDTVMT
-439 IWEHP
+439 WEHP
-444 SAERFTIYCYPRE
+444 TAERFTIYIYPRGS
-457 TKNTS
+457 KGIAAKDNAAA
-462 TKATSSTIPTQEEL
+462 ATVPTQEEL
-476 WASYKTAS
+476 WASFKTAAGLS
-484 GLTGLGN
+484 GLGT
-491 LSEITAQE
+491 LSEIKNTK
-499 TPCKVI
+499 PCDNASDPCEHRKI
-505 CTKLTATEVQKA
+505 CAKLDATMVSNV
-517 FANTDW
+517 FAKTEW
-523 TWLKNYITKVQN
+523 AWLKKYIQSVQ
-535 SQKGNAVATSTVPE
+535 AD
-549 LTDDLTTAA
+549 LTDDLTAAA

-568 QTQYDA
+568 QSQHTV
-574 WPYSADFTTAGQS
+574 WPASADFTTAGQP

-596 EEEGSND
+596 EDTGSGDNGG
-603 DSNTGNDNSENS
+603 NTGGDSGN
-615 DNNIT
+615 T
-620 SNTPAPEYLKTVVYG
+620 SANTPAPEYLKTVVYG
-635 NSCRLD
+635 KSCRMD
-641 GWGDLSQYTIAVYSY
+641 GWGDLSTKTVAIYSY
-656 DRYGVEHAAGY
+656 DRFGVEHAAAY
-667 YEGTEIYE
+667 YEGNEVYE
-675 PKVAIYWEL
+675 PKVEIFWEL
-684 DGGTVDVTLPTF
+684 DGGKVDGELPTY

-701 VLPIPT
+701 VLPIPV
-707 KEGYEFGG
+707 KYGYNFDC
-715 WYNTKAMR
+715 WRSVKTTR
-723 GKKIT
+723 GQKLT
-728 EIPAGWEGTLYAKWT
+728 EIPAGW
-743 ETEQKPEIVWEL
+743 
-755 NGGSIDE
+755 
-762 DLPTFVRETYVLPTP
+762 
-777 YKEDNDFDGWYSTA
+777 
-791 DFQENTSLTEIP
+791 
-803 ANWKGTLYA
+803 KGTLYA
-812 KWKPTTALHSIS
+812 FWKKWSTDITDITW
-824 INEKMEVYDVMGRL
+824 NEQTQVYDIMGRF
-838 VGTTLPS
+838 VGNELPTDQH
-845 GTGIFLVKQGNNTYK
+845 GVFIVIQGKNKVK

>member
-1 MKKLFIFLFALSCIN
+1 MKKILLFLFTLAVGITTLYAN
-16 ILSFAQEQPKHEFRA
+16 PKHEFRA

-41 WPRQKTADAQKVE
+41 WPRQKTADAQKAE

-74 RSFSDAIYKSSYEPW
+74 RSFCDAIYKSSYEPW

-95 TRGQDPGYDPLAFA
+95 TRGKDPGYDPLAFA

-128 VTPSGVLSTDD
+128 ATPSGTLSTDD

-164 GYPEARDYVHN
+164 GYPEARNYVHK
-175 VFMEIVNN
+175 VLMEIVNN

-192 DYFYAYGGTNNED
+192 DYFYAYGGTNTED

-219 DKDNSYIDDWRRANV
+219 DKDNTYIDDWRRANV

-265 ATAGSYYGIS
+265 GTAGSYYGIS

-281 MESYDALYCNP
+281 MESYDYLYCNP

-307 VYWSTTAKKGDYDIL
+307 VYWSTPAKKGDYDIL
-322 TPWWAKKI
+322 TPWWAKKV

-345 FFASQGACYAYDS
+345 FFASQGACYVYDS

-367 VAEIQR
+367 IAEIQR

-409 KYKALPPAM
+409 KYKTLVPPM

-425 LDAPTNLTVKDTVL
+425 LAAPTNIKVKDTVMS
-439 IWEHP
+439 WEHP
-444 SAERFTIYCYPRE
+444 TAERFTVYIYPRGSKGIAA
-457 TKNTS
+457 KNNAAA
-462 TKATSSTIPTQEEL
+462 ATVPTQEAL
-476 WASYKTAS
+476 WSSYKTAAGLS
-484 GLTGLGN
+484 GLGTLAEIKTGDMVA
-491 LSEITAQE
+491 S
-499 TPCKVI
+499 CKTI

-517 FANTDW
+517 FANNNW
-523 TWLKNYITKVQN
+523 TWLKDYIAKVQN
-535 SQKGNAVATSTVPE
+535 AQKGNTVATSTVPE
-549 LTDDLTTAA
+549 LTDDLTAA
-558 WRYAIAAFFL
+558 TWRYAIAAFFL
-568 QTQYDA
+568 QTQYTA
-574 WPYSADFTTAGQS
+574 WPYSADFTTAGQP

-596 EEEGSND
+596 EDTGSGDNGD
-603 DSNTGNDNSENS
+603 NNGGNTGGGDNGN
-615 DNNIT
+615 T
-620 SNTPAPEYLKTVVYG
+620 GANTPAPQYLKTVVYG
-635 NSCRLD
+635 KSCRMD
-641 GWGDLSQYTIAVYSY
+641 GWGDLSTKTVAIYSY
-656 DRYGVEHAAGY
+656 DRFGVEHAAAY
-667 YEGTEIYE
+667 YEGNEVYE
-675 PKVAIYWEL
+675 PKVSIHWEL
-684 DGGTVDVTLPTF
+684 DGGTVDVDLPTY

-707 KEGYEFGG
+707 KKGYDFDC
-715 WYNTKAMR
+715 WRSVKTTR
-723 GKKIT
+723 GQKLT
-728 EIPAGWEGTLYAKWT
+728 EIPAGWEGTLYAFWKKNSSAAVENLSLT
-743 ETEQKPEIVWEL
+743 DKMQVYDIMGRYMGEQ
-755 NGGSIDE
+755 
-762 DLPTFVRETYVLPTP
+762 LPTDQHGVF
-777 YKEDNDFDGWYSTA
+777 
-791 DFQENTSLTEIP
+791 I
-803 ANWKGTLYA
+803 
-812 KWKPTTALHSIS
+812 I
-824 INEKMEVYDVMGRL
+824 I
-838 VGTTLPS
+838 
-845 GTGIFLVKQGNNTYK
+845 QGKNNFK

>member
-1 MKKLFIFLFALSCIN
+1 MKKIFLFLFTLAMGVSTLYAN
-16 ILSFAQEQPKHEFRA
+16 PKHEFRA
-31 SWMTTGYGLD
+31 SWMTTGFGLD
-41 WPRQKTADAQKVE
+41 WPRAKDADLQKQE
-54 LQQKLDALVA
+54 LQQKLDALA
-64 GNHNAVCLQV
+64 KGNHNAVCLQV

-128 VTPSGVLSTDD
+128 VTPSGKLSEDD

-164 GYPEARDYVHN
+164 GYPEARDYVHK

-192 DYFYAYGGTNNED
+192 DYFYAYGGTNTED
-205 ADSRSKHLYKVTDA
+205 ADSRSKHLYKLTDA

-265 ATAGSYYGIS
+265 GTAGSYYGIS
-275 LPATTA
+275 LPATSA
-281 MESYDALYCNP
+281 MESYDYLYCNP

-322 TPWWAKKI
+322 TPWWAKKV

-345 FFASQGACYAYDS
+345 FFASQGACYVYDN

-385 YTGSVLFST
+385 YTGSVFFST

-409 KYKALPPAM
+409 RHKALVPPM
-418 SWKSKTT
+418 TWKSKTT
-425 LDAPTNLTVKDTVL
+425 LAAPTNIKVKDTVMT
-439 IWEHP
+439 WEHP
-444 SAERFTIYCYPRE
+444 TAERFTVYVYPRGS
-457 TKNTS
+457 KGIAAKDNAAA
-462 TKATSSTIPTQEEL
+462 ATVPTQEEL
-476 WASYKTAS
+476 WASFKTAA
-484 GLTGLGN
+484 GLNGLGT
-491 LSEITAQE
+491 LSEIATQA

-505 CTKLTATEVQKA
+505 CTPLTAAEVQKV
-517 FANTDW
+517 FGNSNW
-523 TWLKNYITKVQN
+523 TWLKDYIAKVQN
-535 SQKGNAVATSTVPE
+535 AQKGNTVATSTVPE
-549 LTDDLTTAA
+549 LTDDLTTAT

-568 QTQYDA
+568 QTQYTA
-574 WPYSADFTTAGQS
+574 WPYSADFTSAGQP

-596 EEEGSND
+596 EDTGSGDNGGD
-603 DSNTGNDNSENS
+603 NGGNTGGSTGGT
-615 DNNIT
+615 T
-620 SNTPAPEYLKTVVYG
+620 SANTPAPEYLKTIVYG
-635 NSCRLD
+635 KSCRMD
-641 GWGDLSQYTIAVYSY
+641 GWGDLSQYTIAIYSY
-656 DRYGVEHAAGY
+656 DRFGVEHAAAY
-667 YEGTEIYE
+667 YEGNEVYE
-675 PKVAIYWEL
+675 PKVSIHWEL
-684 DGGTVDVTLPTF
+684 DGGTVDVDLPTY

-707 KEGYEFGG
+707 KPGYDFDC
-715 WYNTKAMR
+715 WRSVKTTR
-723 GKKIT
+723 GQKLT
-728 EIPAGWEGTLYAKWT
+728 EIPAGWEGTLYAFWKKNSSAAVENLSLT
-743 ETEQKPEIVWEL
+743 DKMQVYDIMGRYMGEQ
-755 NGGSIDE
+755 
-762 DLPTFVRETYVLPTP
+762 LPTDQHGVF
-777 YKEDNDFDGWYSTA
+777 
-791 DFQENTSLTEIP
+791 I
-803 ANWKGTLYA
+803 
-812 KWKPTTALHSIS
+812 I
-824 INEKMEVYDVMGRL
+824 I
-838 VGTTLPS
+838 
-845 GTGIFLVKQGNNTYK
+845 QGKNNFK

>member
-1 MKKLFIFLFALSCIN
+1 MKKILLFLFTLALGITTLYAN
-16 ILSFAQEQPKHEFRA
+16 PKHEFRA

-41 WPRQKTADAQKVE
+41 WPRQKTAEAQKAE
-54 LQQKLDALVA
+54 LQQKLDALVV

-74 RSFSDAIYKSSYEPW
+74 RSFADAIYKSSYEPW

-128 VTPSGVLSTDD
+128 VTPSGELSTDD

-164 GYPEARDYVHN
+164 GYPEARDYVHK

-192 DYFYAYGGTNNED
+192 DYFYAYGGTNTED

-257 TPGNWSNK
+257 TPGHWSNK

-281 MESYDALYCNP
+281 MESYDYLYCNP
-292 VEWAKQGWVDYLNPQ
+292 VEWAKKGWVDYLNPQ

-322 TPWWAKKI
+322 TPWWAKKV
-330 CEHFSNKLPNGQKVH
+330 CENFSNKLPNGQKVH
-345 FFASQGACYAYDS
+345 FFASQGACYVYDN

-385 YTGSVLFST
+385 YTGSVFFST

-409 KYKALPPAM
+409 KFKALPPAM
-418 SWKSKTT
+418 DWKSKTT
-425 LDAPTNLTVKDTVL
+425 LAAPTNIQVKDTVMS
-439 IWEHP
+439 WEHP
-444 SAERFTIYCYPRE
+444 TAERFTVYIYPRGSKGIAA
-457 TKNTS
+457 KNNAAA
-462 TKATSSTIPTQEEL
+462 ATVPTQEEL
-476 WASYKTAS
+476 WTNFKTDAGLSSLGTLATINTGDMVASCKT
-484 GLTGLGN
+484 
-491 LSEITAQE
+491 
-499 TPCKVI
+499 I
-505 CTKLTATEVQKA
+505 CTKLNATEVQKA
-517 FANTDW
+517 FSNSNW
-523 TWLKNYITKVQN
+523 TWLKNYIAKVQN
-535 SQKGNAVATSTVPE
+535 AQKGNAVATSTVPE
-549 LTDDLTTAA
+549 LTDDLTAAA

-568 QTQYDA
+568 QTQYTA
-574 WPYSADFTTAGQS
+574 WPYSADFTTAGQP

-596 EEEGSND
+596 EDTGS
-603 DSNTGNDNSENS
+603 GDNGG
-615 DNNIT
+615 DNGSTTT

-635 NSCRLD
+635 KSCRMD
-641 GWGDLSQYTIAVYSY
+641 GWGDLSTKTIAIYSY
-656 DRYGVEHAAGY
+656 DRFGVEHKAAY
-667 YEGTEIYE
+667 YEGNEVYE
-675 PKVAIYWEL
+675 PKVEIFWEL
-684 DGGTVDVTLPTF
+684 DGGKVDGDLPTY

-701 VLPIPT
+701 VLPIPV
-707 KEGYEFGG
+707 KYGYNFDC
-715 WYNTKAMR
+715 WRSVKTTR
-723 GKKIT
+723 GQKLT
-728 EIPAGWEGTLYAKWT
+728 EIPAGW
-743 ETEQKPEIVWEL
+743 
-755 NGGSIDE
+755 
-762 DLPTFVRETYVLPTP
+762 
-777 YKEDNDFDGWYSTA
+777 
-791 DFQENTSLTEIP
+791 
-803 ANWKGTLYA
+803 KGTLYA
-812 KWKPTTALHSIS
+812 FWKKWPTDVTNI
-824 INEKMEVYDVMGRL
+824 IWNEQIQVYDIMGRF
-838 VGTTLPS
+838 VGNELP
-845 GTGIFLVKQGNNTYK
+845 TDQHGIFIIIQGKNQAK
-860 IVL
+860 IIL

>member
-1 MKKLFIFLFALSCIN
+1 MKKIFLFLFTLAIGVSPLYAN
-16 ILSFAQEQPKHEFRA
+16 PKHEFRA

-41 WPRQKTADAQKVE
+41 WPRQKTAEAQKAE

-74 RSFSDAIYKSSYEPW
+74 RSFCDAIYKSSYEPW

-120 HVWVNPFR
+120 HAWVNPFR
-128 VTPSGVLSTDD
+128 ATPSGTLSTDD

-150 KYNNS
+150 KYSNS

-164 GYPEARDYVHN
+164 GYPEARDYVHK
-175 VFMEIVNN
+175 VIMEIVNN

-192 DYFYAYGGTNNED
+192 DYFYAYGGTNTED

-265 ATAGSYYGIS
+265 GTAGSYYGIS

-281 MESYDALYCNP
+281 MESYDYLYCNP

-322 TPWWAKKI
+322 TPWWAKKV
-330 CEHFSNKLPNGQKVH
+330 CENFSNKLPNGQKVH
-345 FFASQGACYAYDS
+345 FFASQGACYVYDN

-385 YTGSVLFST
+385 YTGSVFFSN

-409 KYKALPPAM
+409 KFKALPPAM
-418 SWKSKTT
+418 DWKSKTV
-425 LDAPTNLTVKDTVL
+425 LAAPTNIKVKDTVMS
-439 IWEHP
+439 WEHP
-444 SAERFTIYCYPRE
+444 TAERFTVYIYPRGSKGIAA
-457 TKNTS
+457 KNNAAA
-462 TKATSSTIPTQEEL
+462 ATVPTQEEL
-476 WASYKTAS
+476 WTNFKTDAGLS
-484 GLTGLGN
+484 GLGTLATINTGDMVA
-491 LSEITAQE
+491 S
-499 TPCKVI
+499 CKTI
-505 CTKLTATEVQKA
+505 CTKLNATEVQKA
-517 FANTDW
+517 FSNSNW
-523 TWLKNYITKVQN
+523 TWLKNYIAKVQN
-535 SQKGNAVATSTVPE
+535 AQKGNAVATSTVPE
-549 LTDDLTTAA
+549 LTDDLTAAA

-568 QTQYDA
+568 QTQYTA
-574 WPYSADFTTAGQS
+574 WPYSADFTTAGQP

-596 EEEGSND
+596 EDTGSGDNGG
-603 DSNTGNDNSENS
+603 NTGGDNGGNTTQP
-615 DNNIT
+615 DT
-620 SNTPAPEYLKTVVYG
+620 YNTPAPEYLKTVVYG
-635 NSCRLD
+635 KSCRMD
-641 GWGDLSQYTIAVYSY
+641 GWGDLSTKTIAIYSY
-656 DRYGVEHAAGY
+656 DRFGVEHAAAY
-667 YEGTEIYE
+667 YEGNEVYE
-675 PKVAIYWEL
+675 PKVEIYWEL
-684 DGGTVDVTLPTF
+684 DGGKVDGELPTY

-701 VLPIPT
+701 VLPIPV
-707 KEGYEFGG
+707 KYGYNFDC
-715 WYNTKAMR
+715 WRSVKTTR
-723 GKKIT
+723 GQKLT
-728 EIPAGWEGTLYAKWT
+728 EIPAGW
-743 ETEQKPEIVWEL
+743 
-755 NGGSIDE
+755 
-762 DLPTFVRETYVLPTP
+762 
-777 YKEDNDFDGWYSTA
+777 
-791 DFQENTSLTEIP
+791 
-803 ANWKGTLYA
+803 KGTLYA
-812 KWKPTTALHSIS
+812 FWKKNTSAVDNLSLNH
-824 INEKMEVYDVMGRL
+824 KMAVYDIMGRY
-838 VGTTLPS
+838 VGDQLPS
-845 GTGIFLVKQGNNTYK
+845 NQHGIFIVIQGENSLK
-860 IVL
+860 VVL

>member
-1 MKKLFIFLFALSCIN
+1 MKKIFLFLFTLAIGITTLYAN
-16 ILSFAQEQPKHEFRA
+16 PKHEFRA

-41 WPRQKTADAQKVE
+41 WPRNKTIDAQKAE
-54 LQQKLDALVA
+54 LQQKLDALVV

-74 RSFSDAIYKSSYEPW
+74 RSFADAIYKSSYEPW

-128 VTPSGVLSTDD
+128 VTPSGTLSTDD

-164 GYPEARDYVHN
+164 GYPEARDYVHK

-192 DYFYAYGGTNNED
+192 DYFYAYGGTNTED

-265 ATAGSYYGIS
+265 GTAGSYYGIS

-281 MESYDALYCNP
+281 MESYDYLYCNP
-292 VEWAKQGWVDYLNPQ
+292 VEWAKKGWVDYLNPQ

-322 TPWWAKKI
+322 TPWWAKKV
-330 CEHFSNKLPNGQKVH
+330 CENFSNKLPNGQKVH
-345 FFASQGACYAYDS
+345 FFASQGACYVYDN

-385 YTGSVLFST
+385 YTGSVFFST

-409 KYKALPPAM
+409 QYKALPPAM
-418 SWKSKTT
+418 TWKSKTT
-425 LDAPTNLTVKDTVL
+425 LAAPTNVKVKDTVMS
-439 IWEHP
+439 WEHP
-444 SAERFTIYCYPRE
+444 NAERFTIYIYPRGSKGIVE
-457 TKNTS
+457 KNNAAA
-462 TKATSSTIPTQEEL
+462 ATVPTQEEL
-476 WASYKTAS
+476 WTSFKTDAGLS
-484 GLTGLGN
+484 GLGTLATINTGDMVA
-491 LSEITAQE
+491 S
-499 TPCKVI
+499 CKAI

-517 FANTDW
+517 FSNSNW
-523 TWLKNYITKVQN
+523 TWLKNYIAKVQN
-535 SQKGNAVATSTVPE
+535 AQKGNTVATSSVPE
-549 LTDDLTTAA
+549 LTDDLTAA
-558 WRYAIAAFFL
+558 TWRYAIAAFFL
-568 QTQYDA
+568 QTQYTA
-574 WPYSADFTTAGQS
+574 WPYSADFTTAGQP

-596 EEEGSND
+596 EDTGSD
-603 DSNTGNDNSENS
+603 DNGGNNSGDNGGNS
-615 DNNIT
+615 QPDT
-620 SNTPAPEYLKTVVYG
+620 YNTPAPEYLKTVVYG
-635 NSCRLD
+635 KSCRMD
-641 GWGDLSQYTIAVYSY
+641 GWGDLSTKTVAIYSY
-656 DRYGVEHAAGY
+656 DRFGVEHAAAY
-667 YEGTEIYE
+667 YEGNEVYE
-675 PKVAIYWEL
+675 PKVEIYWEL
-684 DGGTVDVTLPTF
+684 DGGKVDGDLPTY

-701 VLPIPT
+701 VLPIPV
-707 KEGYEFGG
+707 KYGYNFDC
-715 WYNTKAMR
+715 WRSVKTTR
-723 GKKIT
+723 GQKLT
-728 EIPAGWEGTLYAKWT
+728 EIPAGW
-743 ETEQKPEIVWEL
+743 
-755 NGGSIDE
+755 
-762 DLPTFVRETYVLPTP
+762 
-777 YKEDNDFDGWYSTA
+777 
-791 DFQENTSLTEIP
+791 
-803 ANWKGTLYA
+803 KGTLYA
-812 KWKPTTALHSIS
+812 FWKKWPTDVTNI
-824 INEKMEVYDVMGRL
+824 IWNDQIQVYDIMGRF
-838 VGTTLPS
+838 VGNELPTDQH
-845 GTGIFLVKQGNNTYK
+845 GVFIVIQGKNKVK

>member
-1 MKKLFIFLFALSCIN
+1 MKKIFLFLFTLAIGITTLYAN
-16 ILSFAQEQPKHEFRA
+16 PKHEFRA

-41 WPRQKTADAQKVE
+41 WPKNKTIDAQKAE
-54 LQQKLDALVA
+54 LQQKLDALVV

-74 RSFSDAIYKSSYEPW
+74 RSFADAIYKSSYEPW

-128 VTPSGVLSTDD
+128 VTPSGTLSTDD

-164 GYPEARDYVHN
+164 GYPEARDYVHK

-192 DYFYAYGGTNNED
+192 DYFYAYGGTNTED

-257 TPGNWSNK
+257 TPGHWSNK

-281 MESYDALYCNP
+281 MESYDYLYCNP
-292 VEWAKQGWVDYLNPQ
+292 VEWAKKGWVDYLNPQ

-322 TPWWAKKI
+322 TPWWAKKV
-330 CEHFSNKLPNGQKVH
+330 CENFSNKLPNGQKVH
-345 FFASQGACYAYDS
+345 FFASQGACYVYDN

-385 YTGSVLFST
+385 YTGSVFFST

-418 SWKSKTT
+418 TWKSKTT
-425 LDAPTNLTVKDTVL
+425 LAAPTNVKVKDTVMS
-439 IWEHP
+439 WEHP
-444 SAERFTIYCYPRE
+444 TAERFTIYIYPRGS
-457 TKNTS
+457 KGIAAKDNAAA
-462 TKATSSTIPTQEEL
+462 ATVPTQEEL
-476 WASYKTAS
+476 WTNFKTDAGLS
-484 GLTGLGN
+484 GLGTLATINTGDMVA
-491 LSEITAQE
+491 S
-499 TPCKVI
+499 CKTI
-505 CTKLTATEVQKA
+505 CTKLNAAEVQKA
-517 FANTDW
+517 FSNSNW
-523 TWLKNYITKVQN
+523 TWLKNYIAKVQN
-535 SQKGNAVATSTVPE
+535 AQKGNAVATSTVPE
-549 LTDDLTTAA
+549 LTDDLTAA
-558 WRYAIAAFFL
+558 TWRYAIAAFFL
-568 QTQYDA
+568 QTQYTA
-574 WPYSADFTTAGQS
+574 WPYSADFTTAGQP

-596 EEEGSND
+596 EDTGSGDNG
-603 DSNTGNDNSENS
+603 GNKSGDNGGNS
-615 DNNIT
+615 QPDT
-620 SNTPAPEYLKTVVYG
+620 YNTPAPEYLKTVVYG
-635 NSCRLD
+635 KSCRMD
-641 GWGDLSQYTIAVYSY
+641 GWGDLSTKTVAIYSY
-656 DRYGVEHAAGY
+656 DRFGVEHAAAY
-667 YEGTEIYE
+667 YEGNEVYE
-675 PKVAIYWEL
+675 PKVEIFWEL
-684 DGGTVDVTLPTF
+684 DGGKVDGELPTY

-701 VLPIPT
+701 VLPIPV
-707 KEGYEFGG
+707 KYGYNFDC
-715 WYNTKAMR
+715 WRSVKTTR
-723 GKKIT
+723 GQKLT
-728 EIPAGWEGTLYAKWT
+728 EIPAGW
-743 ETEQKPEIVWEL
+743 
-755 NGGSIDE
+755 
-762 DLPTFVRETYVLPTP
+762 
-777 YKEDNDFDGWYSTA
+777 
-791 DFQENTSLTEIP
+791 
-803 ANWKGTLYA
+803 KGTLYA
-812 KWKPTTALHSIS
+812 FWTKWPTDVTNI
-824 INEKMEVYDVMGRL
+824 IWNDQIQVYDIMGRF
-838 VGTTLPS
+838 VGNELPTDQH
-845 GTGIFLVKQGNNTYK
+845 GVFIVIQGKNKVK

>member
-1 MKKLFIFLFALSCIN
+1 MKKILLFLFTLAVGITTLYAN
-16 ILSFAQEQPKHEFRA
+16 PKHEFRA

-41 WPRQKTADAQKVE
+41 WPRNKTIDAQKAE
-54 LQQKLDALVA
+54 LQQKLDALVV

-74 RSFSDAIYKSSYEPW
+74 RSFADAIYKSSYEPW

-128 VTPSGVLSTDD
+128 VTPSGTLSTDD

-164 GYPEARDYVHN
+164 GYPEARDYVHK

-192 DYFYAYGGTNNED
+192 DYFYAYGGTNTED

-281 MESYDALYCNP
+281 MESYDYLYCNP
-292 VEWAKQGWVDYLNPQ
+292 VEWAKKGWVDYLNPQ

-322 TPWWAKKI
+322 TPWWAKKV
-330 CEHFSNKLPNGQKVH
+330 CENFSNKLPNGQKVH
-345 FFASQGACYAYDS
+345 FFASQGACYVYDS

-367 VAEIQR
+367 IAEIQR

-409 KYKALPPAM
+409 KCKALVPPM
-418 SWKSKTT
+418 DWKSKTT
-425 LDAPTNLTVKDTVL
+425 LAAPTNIKVKDTVMS
-439 IWEHP
+439 WEHP
-444 SAERFTIYCYPRE
+444 TAERFTIYIYPRGSKGIAA
-457 TKNTS
+457 KNDVAA
-462 TKATSSTIPTQEEL
+462 ATVPTQEEL
-476 WASYKTAS
+476 WASYKTAAGLS
-484 GLTGLGN
+484 GLGTLADIKTGDMVA
-491 LSEITAQE
+491 S
-499 TPCKVI
+499 CKAI
-505 CTKLTATEVQKA
+505 CTPLTATEVQKA
-517 FANTDW
+517 FSNTDW
-523 TWLKNYITKVQN
+523 AWLKNYLTKVQN
-535 SQKGNAVATSTVPE
+535 AQKGNAVASSTVPE
-549 LTDDLTTAA
+549 LTDDLTAA
-558 WRYAIAAFFL
+558 TWRYAIAAFFL
-568 QTQYDA
+568 QTQYTE
-574 WPYSADFTTAGQS
+574 WPYSADFTTAGQP

-596 EEEGSND
+596 ED
-603 DSNTGNDNSENS
+603 TDSGDNGGNTGGNTNQPD
-615 DNNIT
+615 T
-620 SNTPAPEYLKTVVYG
+620 YNTPAPEYLKTVVYG
-635 NSCRLD
+635 KSCRMD
-641 GWGDLSQYTIAVYSY
+641 GWGDLSTKTIAIYSY
-656 DRYGVEHAAGY
+656 DRFGVEHAAAY
-667 YEGTEIYE
+667 YEGNEVYE
-675 PKVAIYWEL
+675 PKVEIFWEL
-684 DGGTVDVTLPTF
+684 DGGKVDVDLPTYI
-696 VTERY
+696 TERY
-701 VLPIPT
+701 VLPIPV
-707 KEGYEFGG
+707 KYGYNFDC
-715 WYNTKAMR
+715 WRSVKTTR
-723 GKKIT
+723 GQKLT
-728 EIPAGWEGTLYAKWT
+728 EIPAGW
-743 ETEQKPEIVWEL
+743 
-755 NGGSIDE
+755 
-762 DLPTFVRETYVLPTP
+762 
-777 YKEDNDFDGWYSTA
+777 
-791 DFQENTSLTEIP
+791 
-803 ANWKGTLYA
+803 KGTLYA
-812 KWKPTTALHSIS
+812 FWKKWPTDVTNI
-824 INEKMEVYDVMGRL
+824 IWNEQIQVYDIMGRF
-838 VGTTLPS
+838 VGNELPS
-845 GTGIFLVKQGNNTYK
+845 NQHGVFIIIQGKNQAK
-860 IVL
+860 IIL

>member
-1 MKKLFIFLFALSCIN
+1 MKKILLFLFTLAVGVSTLYAN
-16 ILSFAQEQPKHEFRA
+16 PKHEFRA

-41 WPRQKTADAQKVE
+41 WPRQKTADAQQQE
-54 LQQKLDALVA
+54 LRQKLDALVA

-74 RSFSDAIYKSSYEPW
+74 RSFCDAIYKSSYEPW

-95 TRGQDPGYDPLAFA
+95 TRGQDPGYDPLEFA
-109 IEEAHKRGLEL
+109 IQEAHKRGLEL

-128 VTPSGVLSTDD
+128 VTPSGTLSTDD

-164 GYPEARDYVHN
+164 GYPEARDYVHK
-175 VFMEIVNN
+175 VLMEIVNN

-192 DYFYAYGGTNNED
+192 DYFYAYGGTNSED

-245 QKTKP
+245 QKVKP

-257 TPGNWSNK
+257 TPGHWTNK
-265 ATAGSYYGIS
+265 APAGSYYSIS

-281 MESYDALYCNP
+281 MESYDYLYCNP

-322 TPWWAKKI
+322 TPWWAKKV
-330 CEHFSNKLPNGQKVH
+330 CENFSNKLPNGQKVH
-345 FFASQGACYAYDS
+345 FFASQGACYVYDN

-409 KYKALPPAM
+409 KFKALPPAM

-425 LDAPTNLTVKDTVL
+425 LAAPTNVKVKDTVMS
-439 IWEHP
+439 WEHP
-444 SAERFTIYCYPRE
+444 TAERFTIYIYPRGSKGIAA
-457 TKNTS
+457 KNNAAAAS
-462 TKATSSTIPTQEEL
+462 VPTQEEL
-476 WASYKTAS
+476 WANYKTAAGLS
-484 GLTGLGN
+484 GLGT
-491 LSEITAQE
+491 LSEIATQT

-517 FANTDW
+517 FSNASW
-523 TWLKNYITKVQN
+523 TWLKDYIAKVQN
-535 SQKGNAVATSTVPE
+535 AQKGNAVATSTVPE
-549 LTDDLTTAA
+549 LTEDLTAA
-558 WRYAIAAFFL
+558 TWRYAIAAFFL
-568 QTQYDA
+568 QTQYTA
-574 WPYSADFTTAGQS
+574 WPYSADFTSAGQP

-596 EEEGSND
+596 EDTGSGDNGGD
-603 DSNTGNDNSENS
+603 NGGNTGGSTGGT
-615 DNNIT
+615 T
-620 SNTPAPEYLKTVVYG
+620 SANTPAPEYLKTVVYG
-635 NSCRLD
+635 KSCRMD
-641 GWGDLSQYTIAVYSY
+641 GWGDLSQYTIAIYSY
-656 DRYGVEHAAGY
+656 DRFGVEHAAAY
-667 YEGTEIYE
+667 YEGNEVYE
-675 PKVAIYWEL
+675 PKVSIHWEL
-684 DGGTVDVTLPTF
+684 DGGTVDVDLPTY

-701 VLPIPT
+701 VLPIPH
-707 KEGYEFGG
+707 KQGYDFDC
-715 WYNTKAMR
+715 WRSVKTTR
-723 GKKIT
+723 GQKIT
-728 EIPAGWEGTLYAKWT
+728 EIPAGWEGTLYAFWKKNNT
-743 ETEQKPEIVWEL
+743 AAVENLSLTDKMQVYDIMGRYIGEQ
-755 NGGSIDE
+755 
-762 DLPTFVRETYVLPTP
+762 LPT
-777 YKEDNDFDGWYSTA
+777 D
-791 DFQENTSLTEIP
+791 Q
-803 ANWKGTLYA
+803 
-812 KWKPTTALHSIS
+812 H
-824 INEKMEVYDVMGRL
+824 
-838 VGTTLPS
+838 
-845 GTGIFLVKQGNNTYK
+845 GIFIIIQGENNFK

>member
-1 MKKLFIFLFALSCIN
+1 MKKILLFLFTLAVGITTLYAN
-16 ILSFAQEQPKHEFRA
+16 PKHEFRA

-41 WPRQKTADAQKVE
+41 WPRQKTADAQKAE

-74 RSFSDAIYKSSYEPW
+74 RSFCDAIYKSSYEPW

-128 VTPSGVLSTDD
+128 VTPSGTLSTDD

-164 GYPEARDYVHN
+164 GYPEARDYVHK
-175 VFMEIVNN
+175 VLMEIVKN

-192 DYFYAYGGTNNED
+192 DYFYAYGGTNTED

-281 MESYDALYCNP
+281 MESYDYLYCNP

-322 TPWWAKKI
+322 TPWWAKKV
-330 CEHFSNKLPNGQKVH
+330 CENFSNKLPNGQKVH
-345 FFASQGACYAYDS
+345 FFASQGACYVYDN

-385 YTGSVLFST
+385 YTGSVFFST

-409 KYKALPPAM
+409 QYKALPPAM
-418 SWKSKTT
+418 DWKSKTK
-425 LDAPTNLTVKDTVL
+425 LAAPTNIKVKDTVMS
-439 IWEHP
+439 WEHP
-444 SAERFTIYCYPRE
+444 NAERFTVYIYPRGSKGIAA
-457 TKNTS
+457 KNDAAA
-462 TKATSSTIPTQEEL
+462 ATVPTQEEL
-476 WASYKTAS
+476 WASFKTDAGLS
-484 GLTGLGN
+484 GLGTLATINTGDMVA
-491 LSEITAQE
+491 S
-499 TPCKVI
+499 CKAI
-505 CTKLTATEVQKA
+505 CTKLNATEVQKA
-517 FANTDW
+517 FSNSNW
-523 TWLKNYITKVQN
+523 TWLKNYIAKVQN
-535 SQKGNAVATSTVPE
+535 AQKGNTVAASTVPE
-549 LTDDLTTAA
+549 LTDDLTAA
-558 WRYAIAAFFL
+558 TWRYAIAAFFL
-568 QTQYDA
+568 QTQYTA
-574 WPYSADFTTAGQS
+574 WPYSADFTTAGQP

-596 EEEGSND
+596 EDTGSGDNGSGD
-603 DSNTGNDNSENS
+603 NGGNSGNSGTTS
-615 DNNIT
+615 

-635 NSCRLD
+635 KSCRMD
-641 GWGDLSQYTIAVYSY
+641 GWGDLSKLTVAIYSY
-656 DRYGVEHAAGY
+656 DRFGVEHAAAY
-667 YEGTEIYE
+667 YEGNEVYE
-675 PKVAIYWEL
+675 PKVSIYWEL
-684 DGGTVDVTLPTF
+684 DGGTVDVDLPTY

-701 VLPIPT
+701 VLPIPH
-707 KEGYEFGG
+707 KQGYDFDC
-715 WYNTKAMR
+715 WRSVKTTR
-723 GKKIT
+723 GQKIT
-728 EIPAGWEGTLYAKWT
+728 EIPAGWEGTLYAFWKKNSSAV
-743 ETEQKPEIVWEL
+743 EDIQF
-755 NGGSIDE
+755 NGAI
-762 DLPTFVRETYVLPTP
+762 
-777 YKEDNDFDGWYSTA
+777 
-791 DFQENTSLTEIP
+791 
-803 ANWKGTLYA
+803 
-812 KWKPTTALHSIS
+812 
-824 INEKMEVYDVMGRL
+824 EVYDIMGRF
-838 VGTTLPS
+838 VGNELPTNQH
-845 GTGIFLVKQGNNTYK
+845 GVFIIIQGKNQAK
-860 IVL
+860 IIL

>member
-1 MKKLFIFLFALSCIN
+1 MKKIFLFLFTLAIGITTLYAN
-16 ILSFAQEQPKHEFRA
+16 PKHEFRA

-41 WPRQKTADAQKVE
+41 WPRNKTIDAQKAE
-54 LQQKLDALVA
+54 LQQKLDALVV

-74 RSFSDAIYKSSYEPW
+74 RSFADAIYKSSYEPW

-128 VTPSGVLSTDD
+128 VTPSGTLSTDD

-164 GYPEARDYVHN
+164 GYPEARDYVHK

-192 DYFYAYGGTNNED
+192 DYFYAYGGTNTED

-257 TPGNWSNK
+257 TPGHWSNK

-281 MESYDALYCNP
+281 MESYDYLYCNP
-292 VEWAKQGWVDYLNPQ
+292 VEWAKKGWVDYLNPQ

-322 TPWWAKKI
+322 TPWWAKKV
-330 CEHFSNKLPNGQKVH
+330 CENFSNKLPNGQKVH
-345 FFASQGACYAYDS
+345 FFASQGACYVYDN

-394 SSAILMRNEL
+394 SSAILMRNDL

-425 LDAPTNLTVKDTVL
+425 LAAPTNVKVKDTVMS
-439 IWEHP
+439 WEHP
-444 SAERFTIYCYPRE
+444 TAERFTIYIYPRGS
-457 TKNTS
+457 KGIAAKDNAAA
-462 TKATSSTIPTQEEL
+462 ATVPTQEEL
-476 WASYKTAS
+476 WTNFKTDAGLS
-484 GLTGLGN
+484 GLGTLATINTGDMVA
-491 LSEITAQE
+491 S
-499 TPCKVI
+499 CKTI
-505 CTKLTATEVQKA
+505 CTKLNATEVQKA
-517 FANTDW
+517 FSNSNW
-523 TWLKNYITKVQN
+523 TWLKNYIAKVQN
-535 SQKGNAVATSTVPE
+535 AQKGNAVATSTVPE
-549 LTDDLTTAA
+549 LTDDLTAA
-558 WRYAIAAFFL
+558 TWRYAIAAFFL
-568 QTQYDA
+568 QTQYTA
-574 WPYSADFTTAGQS
+574 WPYSADFTTAGQP

-596 EEEGSND
+596 EDTGSGDNG
-603 DSNTGNDNSENS
+603 GNNSGDNGGNS
-615 DNNIT
+615 QPDT
-620 SNTPAPEYLKTVVYG
+620 YNTPAPEYLKTVVYG
-635 NSCRLD
+635 KSCRMD
-641 GWGDLSQYTIAVYSY
+641 GWGDLSTKTVAIYSY
-656 DRYGVEHAAGY
+656 DRFGVEHAAAY
-667 YEGTEIYE
+667 YEGNEVYE
-675 PKVAIYWEL
+675 PKVEIFWEL
-684 DGGTVDVTLPTF
+684 DGGKVDGELPTY

-701 VLPIPT
+701 VLPIPL
-707 KEGYEFGG
+707 KYGYDFDC
-715 WYNTKAMR
+715 WRSVKTTR
-723 GKKIT
+723 GQKLT
-728 EIPAGWEGTLYAKWT
+728 EIPAGW
-743 ETEQKPEIVWEL
+743 
-755 NGGSIDE
+755 
-762 DLPTFVRETYVLPTP
+762 
-777 YKEDNDFDGWYSTA
+777 
-791 DFQENTSLTEIP
+791 
-803 ANWKGTLYA
+803 KGTLYA
-812 KWKPTTALHSIS
+812 FWKKWSTDITDITW
-824 INEKMEVYDVMGRL
+824 NEQTQVYDIMGRF
-838 VGTTLPS
+838 VGNELPTDQH
-845 GTGIFLVKQGNNTYK
+845 GVFIVIQGKNKVK

>member
-1 MKKLFIFLFALSCIN
+1 MKKIFLFLFTLAIGITTLYAN
-16 ILSFAQEQPKHEFRA
+16 PKHEFRA

-41 WPRQKTADAQKVE
+41 WPRNKTIDAQKAE
-54 LQQKLDALVA
+54 LQQKLDALVV

-74 RSFSDAIYKSSYEPW
+74 RSFADAIYKSSYEPW

-128 VTPSGVLSTDD
+128 VTPSGTLSTDD

-164 GYPEARDYVHN
+164 GYPEARDYVHK

-192 DYFYAYGGTNNED
+192 DYFYAYGGTNTED

-257 TPGNWSNK
+257 TPGHWSNK

-281 MESYDALYCNP
+281 MESYDYLYCNP
-292 VEWAKQGWVDYLNPQ
+292 VEWAKKGWVDYLNPQ

-322 TPWWAKKI
+322 TPWWAKKV
-330 CEHFSNKLPNGQKVH
+330 CENFSNKLPNGQKVH
-345 FFASQGACYAYDS
+345 FFASQGACYVYDN

-385 YTGSVLFST
+385 YTGSVFFST

-418 SWKSKTT
+418 TWKSKTT
-425 LDAPTNLTVKDTVL
+425 LAAPTNVKVKDTVMT
-439 IWEHP
+439 WEHP
-444 SAERFTIYCYPRE
+444 TAERFTIYIYPRGS
-457 TKNTS
+457 KGIAAKDNAAA
-462 TKATSSTIPTQEEL
+462 ATVPTQEEL
-476 WASYKTAS
+476 WASFKTAAGLS
-484 GLTGLGN
+484 GLGT
-491 LSEITAQE
+491 LSEIKNTK
-499 TPCKVI
+499 PCDNASDPCEHRKI
-505 CTKLTATEVQKA
+505 CAKLDATMVSNV
-517 FANTDW
+517 FAKTEW
-523 TWLKNYITKVQN
+523 AWLKKYIQSVQ
-535 SQKGNAVATSTVPE
+535 AD
-549 LTDDLTTAA
+549 LTDDLTAAA

-568 QTQYDA
+568 QSQHTV
-574 WPYSADFTTAGQS
+574 WPASADFTTAGQP

-596 EEEGSND
+596 EDTGSGDNGG
-603 DSNTGNDNSENS
+603 NTGGDSGN
-615 DNNIT
+615 T
-620 SNTPAPEYLKTVVYG
+620 SANTPAPEYLKTVVYG
-635 NSCRLD
+635 KSCRMD
-641 GWGDLSQYTIAVYSY
+641 GWGDLSTKTVAIYSY
-656 DRYGVEHAAGY
+656 DRFGVEHAAAY
-667 YEGTEIYE
+667 YEGNEVYE
-675 PKVAIYWEL
+675 PKVEIFWEL
-684 DGGTVDVTLPTF
+684 DGGKVDGELPTY

-701 VLPIPT
+701 VLPIPV
-707 KEGYEFGG
+707 KYGYNFDC
-715 WYNTKAMR
+715 WRSVKTTR
-723 GKKIT
+723 GQKLT
-728 EIPAGWEGTLYAKWT
+728 EIPAGW
-743 ETEQKPEIVWEL
+743 
-755 NGGSIDE
+755 
-762 DLPTFVRETYVLPTP
+762 
-777 YKEDNDFDGWYSTA
+777 
-791 DFQENTSLTEIP
+791 
-803 ANWKGTLYA
+803 KGTLYA
-812 KWKPTTALHSIS
+812 FWTKWPTDVTNI
-824 INEKMEVYDVMGRL
+824 IWNDQIQVYDIMGRF
-838 VGTTLPS
+838 VGNELPTDQH
-845 GTGIFLVKQGNNTYK
+845 GVFIVIQGKNKVK